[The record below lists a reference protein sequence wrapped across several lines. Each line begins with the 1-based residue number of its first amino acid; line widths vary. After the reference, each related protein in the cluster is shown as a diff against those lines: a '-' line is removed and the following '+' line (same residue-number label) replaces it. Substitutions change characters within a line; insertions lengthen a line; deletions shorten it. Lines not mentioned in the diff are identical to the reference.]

1 MSLAHP
7 VLYIQTTFWYRDA
20 MYAQLHHAVAQAGCH
35 LRYIPANSADLLSP
49 RHDSLRSD
57 FDNSTDL

>member
-1 MSLAHP
+1 
-7 VLYIQTTFWYRDA
+7 

-35 LRYIPANSADLLSP
+35 LSYIPANSADLLSP